1 MRAGVMC
8 PRFERP
14 SNLGQ
19 NTRFTVRMSMQ
30 ENLCRAGL
38 ISMFQCYGIDMRQL
52 RELGT
57 KEFSIMDA
65 EHIRLPVRVD
75 ASGSLSA

>member
-1 MRAGVMC
+1 
-8 PRFERP
+8 
-14 SNLGQ
+14 
-19 NTRFTVRMSMQ
+19 
-30 ENLCRAGL
+30 
-38 ISMFQCYGIDMRQL
+38 MFQCYGIDMRQL

-75 ASGSLSA
+75 ASGSMSA